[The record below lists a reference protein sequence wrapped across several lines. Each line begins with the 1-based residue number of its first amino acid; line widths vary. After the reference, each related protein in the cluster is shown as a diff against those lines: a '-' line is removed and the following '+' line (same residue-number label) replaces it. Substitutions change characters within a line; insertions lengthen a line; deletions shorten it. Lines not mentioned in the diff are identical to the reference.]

1 MDMYEHELQYEA
13 DAITIFGDKYFRS
26 CLQCGV
32 SSVTSL
38 SYVDPYVVF
47 ILLK

>member
-1 MDMYEHELQYEA
+1 MDMYEYELQYEA

-38 SYVDPYVVF
+38 SYIDPYIYF
-47 ILLK
+47 TEIK